1 MTRFEIWIRSS
12 GSFWYRIELRSLG
25 FYYSGMDW
33 YYDRGH
39 VNFARGGSKKMN
51 YKGEVVDELRPQ
63 PADRATAFKAFNKR
77 QVKELIIPF
86 NPDI

>member
-1 MTRFEIWIRSS
+1 
-12 GSFWYRIELRSLG
+12 
-25 FYYSGMDW
+25 MDW

-77 QVKELIIPF
+77 QVKELITPII
-86 NPDI
+86 PDIWWGTEGTVPVLNTSANSTFPL